1 MAKKR
6 FTDDLFGLF
15 EEPLKQD
22 TPAKQPTEAP
32 RSEQSSATP
41 SQASPSIETE
51 KVEVEVPSATP
62 QARRKLS
69 SKKFTADLDAFL
81 SDSFAREGSP
91 ASPTPS
97 APASAPKSRRRRRK
111 TGLDL
116 LIQSTVADEDRSPR
130 GEKAPDTKRVTLIF
144 NKQHLAELKEQAK
157 GRGVYLKDVVQ
168 EMVSDYLQKQ

>member
-15 EEPLKQD
+15 EEPLSQN

-32 RSEQSSATP
+32 PTAP
-41 SQASPSIETE
+41 AIETE
-51 KVEVEVPSATP
+51 SVEVEVPSPTP
-62 QARRKLS
+62 RARRKLS

-81 SDSFAREGSP
+81 SDSFSREGSSAHVP
-91 ASPTPS
+91 NP
-97 APASAPKSRRRRRK
+97 APASAPKSRRRRK

-116 LIQSTVADEDRSPR
+116 LIQSTVTDEDRSLR

-157 GRGVYLKDVVQ
+157 DRGVYLKDVVQ
-168 EMVSDYLQKQ
+168 EMVSEYLQKQ